1 LASAIDHPDAAGWSK
16 RGPDES
22 LHVRTSRAEEADMLT
37 LESRTDELRRQ
48 AIERIKKRSEFWSH
62 LAAFLLFNGLIIAI
76 WFAVSDGG
84 FFWPIFPLAG
94 WGIGL
99 FFHGMDVFRRPVSEE
114 QIRREM
120 SRLS

>member
-1 LASAIDHPDAAGWSK
+1 MP
-16 RGPDES
+16 
-22 LHVRTSRAEEADMLT
+22 T
-37 LESRTDELRRQ
+37 LESRNEELRRQ

-62 LAAFLLFNGLIIAI
+62 LAAYVLFNGLFITI
-76 WFAVSDGG
+76 WLAVADGG
-84 FFWPIFPLAG
+84 FFWPMFPLAG

-120 SRLS
+120 SRLP